1 MKGKLVRVLIGVLVA
16 AVVGG
21 AGYFGYSYYSAS
33 KKTTATTT
41 SYISMQASKTKLT
54 VNVQGTGTVIA
65 ESTRDIAP
73 SAAGQ
78 LKDFNVKVGDQ
89 VKAGQKL
96 GTISSDQIASTVA
109 KAQNNVSKQ
118 QLQLTTLQNSLT
130 NAQSQLA
137 AAQADLNDAKAQ
149 LANAKAED
157 IKTLNDRINS
167 AQNQITTQTNNI
179 ANLQNQI
186 ASQKISI
193 SDAQNDLNASIAQ
206 RNSLDIISPIN
217 GVVTTVSK
225 GTGDSVQQGT
235 TILSVVD
242 PTSYK
247 IKVSVDELDIAKVKS
262 GAITQITFGALKDKT
277 YTGKV
282 DKVSLVGTTTN
293 NVTTYDVTIALD
305 NTDGVIMGMTASVN
319 IEVASKEDALVIPAE
334 ALIEKSG
341 KKYVMVPN
349 DNNQSSNSQATSNSN
364 NQGQKSRQTY
374 SEGKLV
380 EIQTGL
386 ENENYIEVT
395 EGVTEGQKVLVSLP
409 KSTSG
414 TTTQNTRQNGLGGS
428 FGAMGG
434 NFGGNA
440 GGVPMGGSGN
450 KTSQSSNGAGSK

>member
-1 MKGKLVRVLIGVLVA
+1 MKGKLVRVLIGVLVV
-16 AVVGG
+16 AVIGG
-21 AGYFGYSYYSAS
+21 TGYFGYSYYSAS
-33 KKTTATTT
+33 KKTTVTATN
-41 SYISMQASKTKLT
+41 YVSMQASKTKLT

-89 VKAGQKL
+89 VNAGDKL

-118 QLQLTTLQNSLT
+118 QLQLTTLQNSLS

-149 LANAKAED
+149 LATAKTED
-157 IKTLNDRINS
+157 IKALNDRINS
-167 AQNQITTQTNNI
+167 DQNQITSQTNSI
-179 ANLQNQI
+179 ANFQNQI

-193 SDAQNDLNASIAQ
+193 SDAQNDLNSSIAQ

-235 TILSVVD
+235 TVLSVVD
-242 PTSYK
+242 PASYK

-262 GAITQITFGALKDKT
+262 GAVTQITFGALKDKT

-305 NTDGVIMGMTASVN
+305 NTEGVIMGMTASVN

-334 ALIEKSG
+334 ALVEKDS
-341 KKYVMVPN
+341 KKYVMIPN
-349 DNNQSSNSQATSNSN
+349 DDSQSSNSQTTSNSN
-364 NQGQKSRQTY
+364 NQGQKVRQAY
-374 SEGKLV
+374 GSGKLV
-380 EIQTGL
+380 EIKTGL

-414 TTTQNTRQNGLGGS
+414 TTTQNTKQSGLGGT
-428 FGAMGG
+428 FGTMGG
-434 NFGGNA
+434 NSGGIPS
-440 GGVPMGGSGN
+440 GVSGN
-450 KTSQSSNGAGSK
+450 RPSQSSGGASSK